1 MGHGTKLRRPTLRGN
16 AQFDVK
22 FHFWQDKEA
31 TVGSKSIRKSSSL
44 NGDELHKV
52 RTAINL
58 QNVLGDIEDR
68 SSGGKIKECWCW
80 SLVYHIPYF
89 LQRYGNIH
97 CLGTHCLEQKNHV
110 HHKLYQSS
118 TRRDGVNSKVSSQ
131 IMQWE
136 NHQLPGK
143 LYKVERQKRANNYTE
158 DGLDAFNR
166 SMQERLNFV
175 YPEEQE
181 MEV

>member
-68 SSGGKIKECWCW
+68 
-80 SLVYHIPYF
+80 
-89 LQRYGNIH
+89 
-97 CLGTHCLEQKNHV
+97 CLEPVNVLPKQQ
-110 HHKLYQSS
+110 LI
-118 TRRDGVNSKVSSQ
+118 TECARRDLPTNGNKALLVERLKNAGVG